1 MRILKTLGLAL
12 LVVAAM
18 ACANEEPAN
27 EVKVN
32 PEVTSSSLASGTK
45 DLALEPFEIK
55 LLFNRSVVEGDLSKI
70 TLSPAKS
77 LEVSAQNTSVRIA
90 ITEELDYE
98 TDYTLTIAAGAL
110 LDKATSAENKSY
122 VITFRTKDEPYA
134 PPTDPT
140 KTLVMPNA
148 MPSAQRIYDYLWE
161 SYGEKCLS
169 GAMAKVAWNIDEAQ
183 WVYNNTGKWPAMAT
197 FDYIHLDF
205 SPANWIDY
213 TDTTVAE
220 EWWEAG
226 GIVSAAWHW
235 NVPVSEGSSTHAF
248 YTDGNS
254 FSVKRALREGTWE
267 NEVMKADLA
276 EMADMLLLLQDK
288 GIPVVWRPLHEAAG
302 NIYEPW
308 HGTAWFWWGNDGAEA
323 YRELWHTM
331 FDYFVE
337 RGINNLI
344 WVWTTQLNDME
355 FYPGDEYVDMVS
367 RDIYNVTNAADYTY
381 QWQSVV
387 QHFPH
392 KMITLSEMGNVAHIG
407 DQLDA
412 GAMWS
417 YFMPWYDND
426 NDFTTGYKHMH
437 ADIAWWRNAFEDSRI
452 ITRDE
457 LPSFK

>member
-1 MRILKTLGLAL
+1 MKLLKSLSLLL
-12 LVVAAM
+12 LVTVVM
-18 ACANEEPAN
+18 ACAEEEPIDT
-27 EVKVN
+27 KRVN
-32 PEVTSSSLASGTK
+32 PEVTSSSFTSGATN
-45 DLALEPFEIK
+45 LSLEPFEIK
-55 LLFNRSVVEGDLSKI
+55 LLFNRAVVEGDMSKI
-70 TLSPAKS
+70 TLSPAKA
-77 LEVSAQNTSVRIA
+77 LETSVQNTSLRIA

-98 TDYTLTIAAGAL
+98 TDYTLRIAAGAL
-110 LDKATSAENKSY
+110 LDKSTSGENVEY
-122 VITFRTKDEPYA
+122 TIHFRTKDKPYT

-140 KTLVMPNA
+140 TTLVMPNA
-148 MPSAQRIYDYLWE
+148 MPAAQRIYDYLWE

-169 GAMAKVAWNIDEAQ
+169 SAMAKVAWNIDEAQ

-197 FDYIHLDF
+197 FDYIHLDY
-205 SPANWIDY
+205 SPTNWIDY
-213 TDTTVAE
+213 TNTTVAE
-220 EWWEAG
+220 DWWEAG
-226 GIVSAAWHW
+226 GIVSAGWHW

-323 YRELWHTM
+323 YRELWRTM

-367 RDIYNVTNAADYTY
+367 RDIYNVTNASEYPN
-381 QWQSVV
+381 QWQSVA

-392 KMITLSEMGNVAHIG
+392 KMITLSEMGNVAYIG

-426 NDFTTGYKHMH
+426 NDFTAAYKHMY
-437 ADIAWWRNAFEDSRI
+437 ADIAWWRKAFEDSRVI
-452 ITRDE
+452 SRDE